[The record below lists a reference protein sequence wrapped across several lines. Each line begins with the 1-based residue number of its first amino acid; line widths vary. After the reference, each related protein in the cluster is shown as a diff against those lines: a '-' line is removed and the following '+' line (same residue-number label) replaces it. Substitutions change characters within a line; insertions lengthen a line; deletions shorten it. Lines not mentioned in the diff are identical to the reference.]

1 MHAKNIEQQK
11 ETARPEDQDEK
22 FAGPFMRMSCA
33 RIFRHATPRPAQL
46 GEASTR
52 VELPLPP
59 LNSFNQ
65 VETTQLFKLVL
76 LHLE

>member
-22 FAGPFMRMSCA
+22 FAGPFTRMSRALAHCPA
-33 RIFRHATPRPAQL
+33 RR
-46 GEASTR
+46 ASAR
-52 VELPLPP
+52 VGLPLIP

-65 VETTQLFKLVL
+65 VETTQLFKLVS